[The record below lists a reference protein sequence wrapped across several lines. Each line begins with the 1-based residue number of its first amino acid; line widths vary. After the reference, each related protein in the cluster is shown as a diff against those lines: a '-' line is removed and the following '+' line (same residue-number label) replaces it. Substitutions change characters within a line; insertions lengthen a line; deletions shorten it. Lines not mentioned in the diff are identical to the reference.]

1 MSGVSGGDVSGGTAG
16 PAPVTEWDF
25 EVVVPEAWLP
35 LTSTGTPA
43 DHRGALVREVEQAAA
58 RIGASGSAGALL
70 DMASQVAADAD
81 ERGAL
86 AAAVGFELVGDD
98 VAVTSMMALRLEG
111 DRPAD
116 PEHLA
121 ALLAAPRPEDLR
133 PREVEVVTL
142 PVGPAV
148 RVHAIA
154 DQSGEAE
161 GAPSVVVEGLDHFI
175 PVPGGTDVLLVSCT
189 TPMVALGDALLP
201 TFDAIAASV
210 TIAPAPA
217 AQG

>member
-1 MSGVSGGDVSGGTAG
+1 VASVNDTSGGTAE

-35 LTSTGTPA
+35 LDSTGTRA
-43 DHRGALVREVEQAAA
+43 DHRGALVRDVEQAAA
-58 RIGASGSAGALL
+58 RMGAANAAAVLL

-86 AAAVGFELVGDD
+86 AAAVGFDLVGDN
-98 VAVTSMMALRLEG
+98 VAVSSMMALRLEG

-121 ALLAAPRPEDLR
+121 TLLAAPRPEDLR
-133 PREVEVVTL
+133 QREVEVVAL

-154 DQSGEAE
+154 DLPGDDED
-161 GAPSVVVEGLDHFI
+161 APSVVVEGLDHFI
-175 PVPGGTDVLLVSCT
+175 PVPGGNDVLLVSCT

-210 TIAPAPA
+210 TIEPAPGP
-217 AQG
+217 QG